1 MRVSESDG
9 MEGERVRNTVWI
21 TLAID
26 LLRNI
31 EAKKAAYANV
41 TKRLEWLN
49 EQYERI
55 KGPVLDTTPVQGG
68 ALNREEDRRLDNL
81 AEREELE
88 ITADMLKH
96 EIEAYERA
104 WGQLGKQFQLV
115 LTYFFVSRP
124 RNHVDKLVDVLR
136 VEKATS
142 TDEGRSVM
150 RIARRR
156 YGKS

>member
-1 MRVSESDG
+1 

-31 EAKKAAYANV
+31 EAKKAAYANI

-88 ITADMLKH
+88 ITADLLKH

-104 WGQLGKQFQLV
+104 WGQLGKQFQQV

-124 RNHVDKLVDVLR
+124 RDHVDKLKELLHCEKTDVYRKKDDALC
-136 VEKATS
+136 EF
-142 TDEGRSVM
+142 
-150 RIARRR
+150 ARRR
-156 YGKS
+156 YGKF